1 MKLSS
6 IRKGVLFVV
15 ATATFGLGCEL
26 IVDFDRTKIPV
37 EVNDGAIVTDASLD
51 APIDTSVEETGPDAA
66 DAADA
71 AETSVVQ
78 DAGTEADA
86 PDDG

>member
-6 IRKGVLFVV
+6 IRRGVLFVV
-15 ATATFGLGCEL
+15 ATATLGLGCEL

-37 EVNDGAIVTDASLD
+37 EGNDAAIVTDASLD
-51 APIDTSVEETGPDAA
+51 APIDTSVADTSTTDAA

-71 AETSVVQ
+71 AETSVQ
-78 DAGTEADA
+78 DSGTEADA
-86 PDDG
+86 PDSG

>member
-15 ATATFGLGCEL
+15 AASTFGLGCEL

-37 EVNDGAIVTDASLD
+37 EGNDAAIVTDASPID
-51 APIDTSVEETGPDAA
+51 ATFDTSVAETGADAA
-66 DAADA
+66 DAAD
-71 AETSVVQ
+71 TSLQ
-78 DAGTEADA
+78 DAGSEADA
-86 PDDG
+86 PDGD

>member
-15 ATATFGLGCEL
+15 VAAVFGLGCEL

-37 EVNDGAIVTDASLD
+37 EGNDAAIVTDASLD
-51 APIDTSVEETGPDAA
+51 APIDTSVAETGTDAA
-66 DAADA
+66 DS
-71 AETSVVQ
+71 SVP
-78 DAGTEADA
+78 DAGNQADA
-86 PDDG
+86 PDGD

>member
-6 IRKGVLFVV
+6 IRKGVLFVFV
-15 ATATFGLGCEL
+15 GATFGLGCEL

-37 EVNDGAIVTDASLD
+37 EGNDAAIVTGDASID
-51 APIDTSVEETGPDAA
+51 ASAPDTSAPDAA
-66 DAADA
+66 EA
-71 AETSVVQ
+71 SVQ

-86 PDDG
+86 PSDG

>member
-6 IRKGVLFVV
+6 IRKGVLFVFV
-15 ATATFGLGCEL
+15 GATFGLGCEL

-37 EVNDGAIVTDASLD
+37 EGNDAAIVTGDASID
-51 APIDTSVEETGPDAA
+51 ASAPDTSMT
-66 DAADA
+66 DA
-71 AETSVVQ
+71 AEASVQ

-86 PDDG
+86 PSDG

>member
-6 IRKGVLFVV
+6 IRRGVLFVV
-15 ATATFGLGCEL
+15 AASSFGLGCEL
-26 IVDFDRTKIPV
+26 LVDFDRTKIPV
-37 EVNDGAIVTDASLD
+37 EGNDAAIVTDAAID
-51 APIDTSVEETGPDAA
+51 APIDTSVVETGTDAA
-66 DAADA
+66 DAAD
-71 AETSVVQ
+71 TSVVQ

>member
-6 IRKGVLFVV
+6 IRKGVLFVFV
-15 ATATFGLGCEL
+15 GATFGLGCEL

-37 EVNDGAIVTDASLD
+37 EGNDAAIGAGDASID
-51 APIDTSVEETGPDAA
+51 APNDTSAPDTSMT
-66 DAADA
+66 DA
-71 AETSVVQ
+71 AEASVQ

-86 PDDG
+86 PSDG

>member
-6 IRKGVLFVV
+6 IRKGVLFVFV
-15 ATATFGLGCEL
+15 GAVFGLGCEL

-37 EVNDGAIVTDASLD
+37 EGNDAAIVTGDASLD
-51 APIDTSVEETGPDAA
+51 APFDTSTAAETGTDAA
-66 DAADA
+66 DSA
-71 AETSVVQ
+71 VVP
-78 DAGTEADA
+78 DAGAEADA

>member
-6 IRKGVLFVV
+6 IRKGVLFVFV
-15 ATATFGLGCEL
+15 GATFGLGCEL

-37 EVNDGAIVTDASLD
+37 EGNDAAIVTGDASID
-51 APIDTSVEETGPDAA
+51 ASAPDTSAPDTSAPDAA
-66 DAADA
+66 EA
-71 AETSVVQ
+71 SVQ

-86 PDDG
+86 PSDG

>member
-6 IRKGVLFVV
+6 IRRGVLFV
-15 ATATFGLGCEL
+15 AAAATFGLGCEL

-37 EVNDGAIVTDASLD
+37 EENDGAIVADASLD
-51 APIDTSVEETGPDAA
+51 APIDTSVVETGT

-71 AETSVVQ
+71 AETSVQ

-86 PDDG
+86 PDGD

>member
-6 IRKGVLFVV
+6 IRQGVLFVF
-15 ATATFGLGCEL
+15 AAATFGLGCEL

-37 EVNDGAIVTDASLD
+37 DQNDAAIVTGDAAAVD
-51 APIDTSVEETGPDAA
+51 APIDTSVVETGTDAA
-66 DAADA
+66 TGDA
-71 AETSVVQ
+71 AETSVQ